1 LNNPFTADILTL
13 LNGNQ
18 FICTL
23 YLILESESAA
33 VAALSKWF
41 GQQQLSNTSDGVTNL
56 EHMMSVKELEQN
68 QTE

>member
-1 LNNPFTADILTL
+1 LAAHRARL
-13 LNGNQ
+13 LQ
-18 FICTL
+18 QSPK
-23 YLILESESAA
+23 ESESAA